1 MKILILSDVHGNLNA
16 LNAVLESAKQYNPSA
31 VAFLGDLVDYGMRSN
46 EVIAKIKKL
55 DYPVVCN
62 LRGNHED
69 SIISEKYERFSAE
82 RGRVCA
88 KHTGK
93 LLSAESRSYI
103 SSVMSEIGKQEFNL
117 CGKKFMA
124 IHGSLVDEFWT
135 SIFPTSDLKGYEKY
149 DYVLSGH
156 SHLPHYFEKYY
167 TVENVVT
174 RNKKKTIFINP
185 GSVGQPRNLNNLA
198 QYAVLDVETEEIVLK
213 KVSYDIENEQSYFS
227 DEVDEFYKNRLKDG
241 V

>member
-1 MKILILSDVHGNLNA
+1 MKLLIISDVHGNLNA
-16 LNAVLESAKQYNPSA
+16 LNAVLKSAEKYNISS
-31 VAFLGDLVDYGMRSN
+31 VAILGDLVDYGMRSN
-46 EVIAKIKKL
+46 EVIKEIKNL
-55 DYPVVCN
+55 EYPVACN

-69 SIISEKYERFSAE
+69 AIINEKYERFSAE

-93 LLSAESRSYI
+93 LLSEESRNYI
-103 SSVMSEIGKQEFNL
+103 NSAMSESGKSEFSL
-117 CGKKFMA
+117 FGKKFLA
-124 IHGSLVDEFWT
+124 VHGSLNDEFWT
-135 SIFPTSDLKGYEKY
+135 SISPASNLDGYEKY

-167 TVENVVT
+167 SVVNAAT
-174 RNKKKTIFINP
+174 RNKKKTVFINP
-185 GSVGQPRNLNNLA
+185 GSVGQPRNLNNFA

-213 KVSYDIENEQSYFS
+213 KVSYDIEDEQSYFT
-227 DEVDEFYKNRLKDG
+227 DEIDEFYKNRLKDG